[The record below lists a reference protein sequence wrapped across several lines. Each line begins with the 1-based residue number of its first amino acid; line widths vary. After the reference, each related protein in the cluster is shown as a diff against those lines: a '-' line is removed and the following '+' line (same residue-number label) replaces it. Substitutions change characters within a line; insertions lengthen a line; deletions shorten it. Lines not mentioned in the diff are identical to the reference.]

1 MNIKYFKD
9 PSKPRISSNQTRLSI
24 NSRKLKLALGPSR
37 RTRSEKSSPAIHKDF
52 HIRLRS
58 TSNESN
64 NSNSNQIRVS
74 SIRASPKQI
83 HKKLKFFSQSPE
95 GQNIEKLSTKL
106 RNPKTSH
113 FSLTDPSKLP
123 QAKREK
129 RKQKLIQVIWSHFVK
144 TAKEFKTISS
154 CYKIIQQIG
163 QGAFG
168 KVLLAEQVLTGV
180 SVALKVFSKSSYF
193 SDEERRKVFKEIYI
207 LKRISSKFV
216 VRILEYFEDDENF
229 FIVLSYMPGGDLLQ
243 YLRETGALSE
253 VFSKYLFKQIL
264 LATQAL
270 HRSKVIHRDIKLDNI
285 LLDSS
290 QTSICICDFG
300 VSKIINKHEIMNEK
314 CGTPAYLA
322 PEVVLDCGYEGFW
335 SDIWSLGVVLYCMT
349 CGTVPFKGQNL
360 PDLHKSILTGR
371 FEIPQ
376 QLSLELKDL
385 ISSLLKVVPG
395 QRLSIDKALRHKWF
409 DDCSAVQDLSLQK
422 KMRRFREGSEGV
434 GEQFSVVRKIM
445 SFGFPQQ
452 YVINSVKNQAL
463 DHAYAVYSCLIE
475 W

>member
-1 MNIKYFKD
+1 MNLKYFND
-9 PSKPRISSNQTRLSI
+9 PSKSRISSNPAKLSI
-24 NSRKLKLALGPSR
+24 NSRKLKLSLAPSR
-37 RTRSEKSSPAIHKDF
+37 RTRSEKSSPVIQKDF

-64 NSNSNQIRVS
+64 KSSSNQIRVS

-83 HKKLKFFSQSPE
+83 HKKIKFFCKSPE
-95 GQNIEKLSTKL
+95 IQNEKSVSIKQ
-106 RNPKTSH
+106 RNPKLSE
-113 FSLTDPSKLP
+113 FSSTDPSKLSL
-123 QAKREK
+123 AKSEK
-129 RKQKLIQVIWSHFVK
+129 RKNKLIQIIWSHFIK
-144 TAKEFKTISS
+144 NIKEFKTILN

-180 SVALKVFSKSSYF
+180 KVALKVFDKSSYF
-193 SDEERRKVFKEIYI
+193 SDDERRKVFKEIYI

-216 VRILEYFEDDENF
+216 VRILEYFEDEDNF
-229 FIVLSYMPGGDLLQ
+229 FIVLNYMPGGDLLQ

-253 VFSKYLFKQIL
+253 AFSKYLFKQIL
-264 LATQAL
+264 LAAQAI

-290 QTSICICDFG
+290 QTSVCICDFG
-300 VSKIINKHEIMNEK
+300 VSKIVNKHEIMNEK

-322 PEVVLDCGYEGFW
+322 PEIILDCGYEGFW

-360 PDLHKSILTGR
+360 ADLHKSILTGK

-376 QLSLELKDL
+376 HLSDEVKDL
-385 ISSLLKVVPG
+385 ISNLLKVVPG

-409 DDCSAVQDLSLQK
+409 DDCFVVQDLSLNEKIK
-422 KMRRFREGSEGV
+422 KFKEGNEV
-434 GEQFSVVRKIM
+434 IGEQFTVVKKIM

-463 DHAYAVYSCLIE
+463 DHAYAVYSCLVE